1 LDVAFKN
8 VPASI
13 RLARASG
20 AHEVWLLTSSVVESV
35 AGVDRVFSR
44 IPQAETAAVY
54 RSCDV
59 CLKLSLVEGM
69 FGPPLE
75 QFHCGGTAIVY
86 DVTGHAEYIEH
97 GRNALVARM
106 GDEDEVLRHLR
117 RLREVPDFLDG
128 LKAGAA
134 RTAAAWPDWAAS
146 GRQFET
152 AVDSLMVG
160 PAGDREALRTYSRRI
175 WKMVEH
181 HWMEMAE
188 RAQTPTLPQSP
199 SDTLTRVIA
208 IGRRAIRDPAYGG
221 RLVGAVVTRVHAAVD
236 RRLR

>member
-1 LDVAFKN
+1 VDVAFKN

-13 RLARASG
+13 RLARESG
-20 AHEVWLLTSSVVESV
+20 AHEVWLLTSSAMESV

-44 IPQAETAAVY
+44 ITPAETATVY

-59 CLKLSLVEGM
+59 CLKLSFVEGM

-106 GDEDEVLRHLR
+106 GDEGEVLRHLK
-117 RLREVPDFLDG
+117 RLREVPEFLDG
-128 LKAGAA
+128 LKTGAA

-146 GRQFET
+146 GQQFEA
-152 AVDSLMVG
+152 AVDALMAG
-160 PAGDREALRTYSRRI
+160 PAGDREALGAYSRRI
-175 WKMVEH
+175 WKMVEN

-188 RAQTPTLPQSP
+188 RAQTSSP
-199 SDTLTRVIA
+199 PPGETLTRVIA
-208 IGRRAIRDPAYGG
+208 ASKRALRDPTYA
-221 RLVGAVVTRVHAAVD
+221 RLVAGVVLTRARAALG

>member
-1 LDVAFKN
+1 VDVAFKN

-13 RLARASG
+13 RLAGESG
-20 AHEVWLLTSSVVESV
+20 AHEVWLLTSSSVQSV

-59 CLKLSLVEGM
+59 CLKLSFVEGM

-97 GRNALVARM
+97 GRNALVAPM
-106 GDEDEVLRHLR
+106 GDEAEVLRHLR
-117 RLREVPDFLDG
+117 RLREVPELLDG
-128 LKAGAA
+128 LKTGAA
-134 RTAAAWPDWAAS
+134 RTAANWPDWAAS
-146 GRQFET
+146 GRQFGD
-152 AVDSLMVG
+152 AIDALMAG
-160 PAGDREALRTYSRRI
+160 PAGNRDALGAYSRRI

-181 HWMEMAE
+181 HWMEMSE
-188 RAQTPTLPQSP
+188 RPHASAPRPAITLS
-199 SDTLTRVIA
+199 RVIA
-208 IGRRAIRDPAYGG
+208 VGKRVVSDPSHA
-221 RLVGAVVTRVHAAVD
+221 RLVASILLTRARAAIS
-236 RRLR
+236 RRLG